1 MRVVLERG
9 DEFGELVKRRRMRD
23 RDILDDR
30 DLLMLSQQCQ
40 GRPLREIGRLFRV
53 TKQLVS
59 FRLRQ
64 LPEPVTAGMRRL
76 VATKLAR
83 EGVVFISEQEMDGLK
98 AIIRRER
105 KKAHGRKPQQV
116 A

>member
-1 MRVVLERG
+1 VIVNLVPRKQLTHRLFSSPCRFVGSE
-9 DEFGELVKRRRMRD
+9 EFF
-23 RDILDDR
+23 
-30 DLLMLSQQCQ
+30 
-40 GRPLREIGRLFRV
+40 GRLFRV